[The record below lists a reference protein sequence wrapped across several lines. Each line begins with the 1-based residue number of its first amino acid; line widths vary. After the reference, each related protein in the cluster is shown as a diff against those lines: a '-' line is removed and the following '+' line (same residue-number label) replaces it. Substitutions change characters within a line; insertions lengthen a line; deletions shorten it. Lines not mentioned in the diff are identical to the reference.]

1 MDWAYYPLNIYH
13 MVHWAEF
20 IYSISHVIFEFG
32 DLKVLWMYPLLHR
45 NVYGRGAALGFLS
58 NREWSSTVASS
69 PIQAHTCATIIN
81 YVYLSIYLFT
91 ATHTYIY
98 IHMCIYICICIYLYI
113 YVYIYIYIYIYT
125 YVYIQY
131 IVCHHPVAN
140 WVAHRRIW
148 KPDHGLVGYLYFQSF
163 VRAAEDGT
171 TWKYWA
177 TKRLKKHIDRNS
189 QDVIDIPSDLG
200 MIWAKI
206 AVCPQKLPGCGTRY
220 QREKRTQVIT
230 SGGTL
235 Q

>member
-91 ATHTYIY
+91 ATYIY

-113 YVYIYIYIYIYT
+113 YMYIYTYTYIYIYIYIYT
-125 YVYIQY
+125 YVCIYIYNILYVIIQLLTGLH
-131 IVCHHPVAN
+131 IVEYGN
-140 WVAHRRIW
+140 
-148 KPDHGLVGYLYFQSF
+148 L
-163 VRAAEDGT
+163 T
-171 TWKYWA
+171 TDWLAICIFSLLWE
-177 TKRLKKHIDRNS
+177 
-189 QDVIDIPSDLG
+189 
-200 MIWAKI
+200 
-206 AVCPQKLPGCGTRY
+206 PQKMELLENIEPQSAWRNT
-220 QREKRTQVIT
+220 
-230 SGGTL
+230 
-235 Q
+235 